1 MRPTYISNAKFFTDR
16 VRTVLATLVFR
27 MGRLLAIRS
36 RLREARD
43 LADTRDDLRVLELTI
58 SSNSLELFQAFDAEV
73 VVCQQE
79 ADKVG
84 VPLAVVRRESA
95 ERARD
100 EAGHAHEHA
109 LVAACR
115 LWEASSVDV
124 TGQRARAIDE
134 IRLELTKVEEVE
146 TFTVSALQAEEVK
159 PMGAPSE
166 VERRVAGGKGWT
178 EMTKKE
184 RLRMVK
190 DEAIREKANSNQQGI
205 VAQVGEDT
213 SGEYVA
219 SKGGGVHMEES
230 MSNVEVA
237 PRTAPP
243 DMTPVTTET
252 EMDQN
257 FTSGATS
264 VDTEVNVNVGQSSV
278 RVDVIDAMI
287 VRDTTA
293 TRNSVAPSLDAR
305 GSRRVGGGD
314 SSISDAPAD
323 FIAADTSS
331 IEVVVDE
338 SSSYVEVDVEVEDDM
353 SDPARVGLKF
363 LDVSALLIE
372 KVIFV
377 GLPTLVSGGSLV
389 WERVDNAINGARGR
403 KGWRLLTRLKRDSIG
418 SDDTV
423 L

>member
-1 MRPTYISNAKFFTDR
+1 
-16 VRTVLATLVFR
+16 
-27 MGRLLAIRS
+27 MGRLLAIKS
-36 RLREARD
+36 RLVEARD
-43 LADTRDDLRVLELTI
+43 LADTRNGVRISELTI
-58 SSNSLELFQAFDAEV
+58 SSNSLKLLQSFDAEV
-73 VVCQQE
+73 VACEQE

-124 TGQRARAIDE
+124 IGQRVRAIDQ

-146 TFTVSALQAEEVK
+146 ISTSSVLQAERVK
-159 PMGAPSE
+159 PTRAPSE
-166 VERRVAGGKGWT
+166 VGRRVAGGKGWT
-178 EMTKKE
+178 EITKNE
-184 RLRMVK
+184 RLRMVE
-190 DEAIREKANSNQQGI
+190 DEATRDTANSDQQAI
-205 VAQVGEDT
+205 VAQLDEGT
-213 SGEYVA
+213 SAAYVA
-219 SKGGGVHMEES
+219 SNSGGVHMEGS
-230 MSNVEVA
+230 ISNDEVA

-243 DMTPVTTET
+243 DMTPVTAET
-252 EMDQN
+252 EMGQN
-257 FTSGATS
+257 VTSGATS
-264 VDTEVNVNVGQSSV
+264 VDTHVNIDVGQSSV
-278 RVDVIDAMI
+278 SVDIVDATI

-293 TRNSVAPSLDAR
+293 MRNSVAPSLDAR
-305 GSRRVGGGD
+305 GSRHVGGGE
-314 SSISDAPAD
+314 SSRSDAPQD
-323 FIAADTSS
+323 FIAADASS

-338 SSSYVEVDVEVEDDM
+338 SRSYVDVDVDVEDDV
-353 SDPARVGLKF
+353 SDPARIGLKF

-389 WERVDNAINGARGR
+389 WERVDNALNGARGR
-403 KGWRLLTRLKRDSIG
+403 KGWRLLTRIKRDSVG